1 MDDAYFQLEFG
12 REPAYPYLYNHNP
25 KNRRITQI
33 LNMMKRH
40 LYVLFV
46 LLVMV
51 VLISCANKTDY
62 LIKGSSSDFAD
73 GNKVYLFYLDTNEK
87 PVFIDSTV

>member
-1 MDDAYFQLEFG
+1 MYKEMKESIHMEKDDAYFQLEFG

-40 LYVLFV
+40 LYVTVCTVSDGRVNV
-46 LLVMV
+46 L
-51 VLISCANKTDY
+51 C
-62 LIKGSSSDFAD
+62 
-73 GNKVYLFYLDTNEK
+73 E
-87 PVFIDSTV
+87 